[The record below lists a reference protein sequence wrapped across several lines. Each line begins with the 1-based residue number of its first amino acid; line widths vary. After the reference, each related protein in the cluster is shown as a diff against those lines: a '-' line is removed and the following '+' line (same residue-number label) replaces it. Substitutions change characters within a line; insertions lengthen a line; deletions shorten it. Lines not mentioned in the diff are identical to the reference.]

1 MFLGEGWR
9 GIAKTGDQCALK
21 RVQVAATPLALC
33 REISRDFFVT
43 GRGDGGD
50 WLVTAKGDAVRAL
63 SWSAAGGF

>member
-1 MFLGEGWR
+1 MLSSFGFSDFFLRVSIGMFLGEGWR

-43 GRGDGGD
+43 GRGDGGG
-50 WLVTAKGDAVRAL
+50 WI
-63 SWSAAGGF
+63 